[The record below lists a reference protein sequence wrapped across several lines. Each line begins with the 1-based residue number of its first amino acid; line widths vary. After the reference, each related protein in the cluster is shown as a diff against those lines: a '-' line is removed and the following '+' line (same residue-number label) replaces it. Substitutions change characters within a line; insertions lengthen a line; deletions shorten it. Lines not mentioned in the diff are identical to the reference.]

1 MSSGLPLH
9 GVLGHQP
16 FVRSDLGRDVQR
28 GVHVHI
34 DVLAHPRRIPV
45 HHGGQRRHG
54 GMDAGDVRRLT
65 PQAAHRRQ
73 GMVVVAAVPHR
84 PAPGHQREVGSGV
97 LGPWP
102 FLTEGRHGHP
112 DQRGRGG
119 HDAVPVDAAGD
130 QVPRLLG
137 LQDDVGPGHEP
148 MQQLDSHRGVE
159 VEHDTVLRSVM
170 VPPPEAPLGT
180 RSVVQKG
187 ADGAGGV
194 PSRRFDQRDL
204 GTEVRQ
210 QLARPGRMLAGQLHH
225 LETVERAAS
234 LPRRGGHGRLGERR
248 RPIRGLPSRPDR
260 PAHRA

>member
-1 MSSGLPLH
+1 MPPGLPLH

-16 FVRSDLGRDVQR
+16 FVRPGLGGDVQR

-34 DVLAHPRRIPV
+34 DVLTHPRRVPV
-45 HHGGQRRHG
+45 HDGGQRRHG

-65 PQAAHRRQ
+65 SQAAHRRQ

-84 PAPGHQREVGSGV
+84 AAPGHQREVGGGV

-102 FLTEGRHGHP
+102 LLTERRHGHP
-112 DQRGRGG
+112 DQGGRGG
-119 HDAVPVDAAGD
+119 HDGLPVDAAGG

-137 LQDDVGPGHEP
+137 LEDDVAPGHEP

-159 VEHDTVLRSVM
+159 VEHDTVLRGVM
-170 VPPPEAPLGT
+170 VPPPQAALGAGL
-180 RSVVQKG
+180 VVHKG

-194 PSRRFDQRDL
+194 PARRFDQRDL
-204 GTEVRQ
+204 GAEVRQ

-225 LETVERAAS
+225 LETAERARA
-234 LPRRGGHGRLGERR
+234 LLRRGLHGRLGERR
-248 RPIRGLPSRPDR
+248 HPVTGRPSRPDR